1 MIAAVA
7 RGTITI
13 GTRGSKLALVQT
25 ELVRAA
31 LLAHYPDLTVEVERI
46 TTRGDVILDRS
57 IASAALDDK
66 GLFVA
71 EIEAALRDRRIDLAV
86 HSAKDLPSTLP
97 TDMTVAAWT
106 TRADPRDVLVSRVG
120 PLADLPH
127 GARIGTSSPRRACQ
141 LRALRPDLL
150 ISDIRGNVDTR
161 LRKLAEGNY
170 DAIVLAAAGLDR
182 LGLSTVITAPFE
194 PNEMLPAV
202 GQGVLAIETRADDPF
217 MAQLLA
223 PLADPATTQAVRA
236 ERAFLAA
243 VEGGCSAAVAAYAV
257 ALDGG
262 GLSLSGLIGGIDGQ
276 LVRGERFG
284 NAVDAEQLGTTLAA
298 ELLARGGAALL
309 HTPVDSSGA

>member
-1 MIAAVA
+1 MIAGVA
-7 RGTITI
+7 RGAITI
-13 GTRGSKLALVQT
+13 GTRGSKLAIVQT

-31 LLAHYPDLTVEVERI
+31 LLAHHPDLTVAVERI

-86 HSAKDLPSTLP
+86 HSAKDLPSTLSA
-97 TDMTVAAWT
+97 DMTVAAWT

-120 PLADLPH
+120 TLAELPA
-127 GARIGTSSPRRACQ
+127 GARVGTSSPRRACQ
-141 LRALRPDLL
+141 LRAQRPDLL

-161 LRKLAEGNY
+161 LRKLSEGDY

-182 LGLSTVITAPFE
+182 LGLSAVITAPFE
-194 PNEMLPAV
+194 PDEMLPAV
-202 GQGVLAIETRADDPF
+202 GQGALAIETRADDPF
-217 MAQLLA
+217 MAYLLA

-236 ERAFLAA
+236 ERSFLAA

-284 NAVDAEQLGTTLAA
+284 KAADAEQLGASLAA
-298 ELLARGGAALL
+298 ELLAHGGAALL

>member
-1 MIAAVA
+1 MIAGTE
-7 RGTITI
+7 RGTVTI

-31 LLAHYPDLTVEVERI
+31 LLAHHPDLTVAVERI

-86 HSAKDLPSTLP
+86 HSAKDLPSTLSAG
-97 TDMTVAAWT
+97 MTVAAWT

-120 PLADLPH
+120 TLAALPT
-127 GARIGTSSPRRACQ
+127 GAKVGTSSPRRACQ
-141 LRALRPDLL
+141 LRAQRPDLL

-161 LRKLAEGNY
+161 LRKLSEGDY
-170 DAIVLAAAGLDR
+170 DAIILAAAGLDR
-182 LGLSTVITAPFE
+182 LGLSAVITAPFE
-194 PNEMLPAV
+194 PDEMLPAV
-202 GQGVLAIETRADDPF
+202 GQGALAIETRADDPY
-217 MAQLLA
+217 MARLLV
-223 PLADPATTQAVRA
+223 PLADSATTQAVRA

-257 ALDGG
+257 TLDGD
-262 GLSLSGLIGGIDGQ
+262 GLALSGLIGGIDGQ

-284 NAVDAEQLGTTLAA
+284 KATDAEQLGAALAA
-298 ELLARGGAALL
+298 ELLAHGGAALL
-309 HTPVDSSGA
+309 RTPVDSSDA

>member
-1 MIAAVA
+1 MTAEVA

-13 GTRGSKLALVQT
+13 GTRGSKLAIVQT

-31 LLAHYPDLTVEVERI
+31 LLAHHPDLTVAVERI

-86 HSAKDLPSTLP
+86 HSAKDLPSTL
-97 TDMTVAAWT
+97 TADMTVAAWT

-120 PLADLPH
+120 TLAELPA

-141 LRALRPDLL
+141 LRAHRPDLL
-150 ISDIRGNVDTR
+150 IIDIRGNVDTR
-161 LRKLAEGNY
+161 LRKLSEGGY

-182 LGLSTVITAPFE
+182 LGLSAVITAPFE
-194 PNEMLPAV
+194 PDEMLPAV
-202 GQGVLAIETRADDPF
+202 GQGALAVETRAADPF
-217 MAQLLA
+217 MARLLA

-257 ALDGG
+257 TLDGG

-284 NAVDAEQLGTTLAA
+284 KAVDAERLGAALAA
-298 ELLARGGAALL
+298 ELLAHGGAALL
-309 HTPVDSSGA
+309 RTPVDCSGA